1 MEDNKLG
8 KKIRVARKG
17 KGISLQK
24 LEEETGISYVN
35 LSMLE
40 TGKTKKPTL
49 NTLRAIMEVLPI
61 DIRKEMKELGY
72 TPVQIARISEI
83 YEQSAKMS
91 ETSEH
96 FEVVTT
102 VSSTRDKI
110 IVQEFLKQ
118 ISTLSQ
124 KDKAIIEIILG
135 IKADWP
141 KL

>member
-124 KDKAIIEIILG
+124 KDKAMIEIILG
-135 IKADWP
+135 IKAD
-141 KL
+141 